1 MLGPKLARRLFD
13 QQDLTIDV
21 VAHATCPFRYA
32 LGFNF
37 RGWSKITGRYCQ
49 TVYMHLPNG

>member
-49 TVYMHLPNG
+49 TV